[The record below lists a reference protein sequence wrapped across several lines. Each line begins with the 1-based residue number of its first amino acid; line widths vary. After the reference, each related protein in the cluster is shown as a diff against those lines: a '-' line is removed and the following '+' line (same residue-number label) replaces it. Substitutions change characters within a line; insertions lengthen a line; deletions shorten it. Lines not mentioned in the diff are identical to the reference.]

1 MISLKQKKKGPPGI
15 RGQGKEGS
23 IASRRGVHSWGMDIR
38 KNGQLYLFLIPSVVS
53 VFLFNYL
60 PMYGVQIAFKDF
72 RPAAGIWGSRWVG
85 WKWFER
91 FFNSYQFQE
100 IISNTLILC
109 VLLLICS
116 FPVPI
121 IFALIVNQ
129 YREGWFKRVLQTI
142 SYAPHFIST
151 VVMVGMVVLF
161 LSPSAG
167 LYGTVVR
174 MFGGEPVNLMG
185 EASLFRPIYI
195 LSDIWQHT
203 GWESIIYLAALS
215 SISQDLYDAARVD
228 GAGRLKRIFYIE
240 IPALRDTVVVLLILR
255 LGNIMSM
262 GFEKTYLMQ
271 NDLNLSTSEIIATYV
286 YKIGLT
292 GTPQYSYSAA
302 IGLFNSVVNVIL
314 IVTFNSISK
323 KINGAGL
330 W

>member
-129 YREGWFKRVLQTI
+129 YREGWFKRVLQTAWWF
-142 SYAPHFIST
+142 SF
-151 VVMVGMVVLF
+151 
-161 LSPSAG
+161 
-167 LYGTVVR
+167 
-174 MFGGEPVNLMG
+174 
-185 EASLFRPIYI
+185 
-195 LSDIWQHT
+195 
-203 GWESIIYLAALS
+203 
-215 SISQDLYDAARVD
+215 
-228 GAGRLKRIFYIE
+228 
-240 IPALRDTVVVLLILR
+240 
-255 LGNIMSM
+255 
-262 GFEKTYLMQ
+262 
-271 NDLNLSTSEIIATYV
+271 
-286 YKIGLT
+286 
-292 GTPQYSYSAA
+292 
-302 IGLFNSVVNVIL
+302 
-314 IVTFNSISK
+314 
-323 KINGAGL
+323 
-330 W
+330 

>member
-1 MISLKQKKKGPPGI
+1 
-15 RGQGKEGS
+15 
-23 IASRRGVHSWGMDIR
+23 
-38 KNGQLYLFLIPSVVS
+38 
-53 VFLFNYL
+53 
-60 PMYGVQIAFKDF
+60 
-72 RPAAGIWGSRWVG
+72 
-85 WKWFER
+85 
-91 FFNSYQFQE
+91 
-100 IISNTLILC
+100 
-109 VLLLICS
+109 
-116 FPVPI
+116 
-121 IFALIVNQ
+121 
-129 YREGWFKRVLQTI
+129 
-142 SYAPHFIST
+142 
-151 VVMVGMVVLF
+151 MVVLF

-174 MFGGEPVNLMG
+174 IFGGEPVNLMG

-203 GWESIIYLAALS
+203 GWDSIIYLAALS

-228 GAGRLKRIFYIE
+228 GAGRLKRIIHIE

-271 NDLNLSTSEIIATYV
+271 NNLNLSTSEIIATYV

-314 IVTFNSISK
+314 IVAFNSISK

>member
-1 MISLKQKKKGPPGI
+1 MLKKKEKI
-15 RGQGKEGS
+15 
-23 IASRRGVHSWGMDIR
+23 SWRQDLK
-38 KNGQLYLFLIPSVVS
+38 KNYQLYLFLLPAVFS

-60 PMYGVQIAFKDF
+60 PMYGIQIAFKDF
-72 RPAAGIWGSRWVG
+72 KPAKGIWGSNWVG
-85 WKWFER
+85 MKWFER
-91 FFNSYQFQE
+91 FFSGFQFQD
-100 IISNTLILC
+100 IFTNTLLLSI
-109 VLLLICS
+109 LLLVCS

-121 IFALIVNQ
+121 VFALIVNQ
-129 YREGWFKRVLQTI
+129 YKEGKFRRTLQTV

-161 LSPSAG
+161 LSPSSG

-174 MFGGEPVNLMG
+174 LFGGEPRNILG
-185 EASLFRPIYI
+185 EAGMFRPIYI

-203 GWESIIYLAALS
+203 GWDSIIYLAALS

-228 GAGRLKRIFYIE
+228 GAGRLKRVWYIE
-240 IPALRDTVVVLLILR
+240 LPALRETATVLLILR

-271 NDLNLSTSEIIATYV
+271 NNLNLATSEIIATYV
-286 YKIGLT
+286 YKVGLT

-302 IGLFNSVVNVIL
+302 IGVFNSVINVIL
-314 IVTFNSISK
+314 IVAFNKISK
-323 KINGAGL
+323 KVSGSGL